1 LRSLLVGIRNRN
13 RVWIGSFNKCDIE
26 NCPQIGGMKP
36 ATCPEKAVFGTVWT
50 EDNSQNGLQYAGR
63 KDTGDWGQIPIR
75 MEREFR
81 GPGYR
86 AGRKNYEQDNNP
98 MENQV

>member
-1 LRSLLVGIRNRN
+1 MNPSICPR
-13 RVWIGSFNKCDIE
+13 IGRI
-26 NCPQIGGMKP
+26 KP
-36 ATCPEKAVFGTVWT
+36 ATCPEKAAFGTVWT
-50 EDNSQNGLQYAGR
+50 EENSQNGLQYAGR

-75 MEREFR
+75 MERECR

-86 AGRKNYEQDNNP
+86 AGRKNDEQDNNP